1 MPGVTTEPSLR
12 ERIRSE
18 LLEAS
23 WDHLVPHQ
31 KREAVLSVHQGLD
44 LVEAAVAIAENQA
57 AVVAAW
63 LGSGHLKRVDDGTFA
78 ALQGRRFTAAIV
90 QPFVVVAQLEDPT
103 GEA

>member
-1 MPGVTTEPSLR
+1 MPGVSTEPSLR

-31 KREAVLSVHQGLD
+31 EREAVIAVHHGLD
-44 LVEAAVAIAENQA
+44 LVEAAVAIAENA
-57 AVVAAW
+57 TAVVAAW
-63 LGSGHLKRVDDGTFA
+63 LGSGHLQRLSDEDFA
-78 ALQGRRFTAAIV
+78 ALEGRRFTAAIV
-90 QPFVVVAQLEDPT
+90 QPFVVVALLEEPA

>member
-1 MPGVTTEPSLR
+1 M
-12 ERIRSE
+12 RSE

-31 KREAVLSVHQGLD
+31 KREALIAVHQGLD
-44 LVEAAVAIAENQA
+44 VVEAAVAIAENQA

-63 LGSGHLKRVDDGTFA
+63 LKSGHLQRIDDATFA
-78 ALQGRRFTAAIV
+78 ALRGRRFTAAIV
-90 QPFVVVAQLEDPT
+90 QPFVVVALLEEPA